1 MELNSKVKTI
11 LEFLDKKYPDAGCSL
26 HYKNP
31 FELLVATILSAQ
43 CTDERVN
50 KVTNELFKRYNTP
63 EDFAN
68 ADLEDLKELV
78 KPTGF
83 FNNKAKNIKKMAITL
98 VEEFDSKVP
107 DTMDKLIKLPGVGRK
122 TANVVLGNFYQS
134 EGVVVDTHVKRV
146 TQRLGMTKHTDP
158 EKIEKDLMNILPK
171 DRWDIFSH
179 QIILFGRET
188 CGARKIKCD
197 LCSLSKICD
206 FYKKNVL
213 KD

>member
-1 MELNSKVKTI
+1 MGLKSKTEKV

-31 FELLVATILSAQ
+31 FELLVATILSSQ

-50 KVTNELFKRYNTP
+50 KVTKELFKRYNTP

-83 FNNKAKNIKKMAITL
+83 FNNKAKNIKNMSTAIIKD
-98 VEEFDSKVP
+98 FNSKVP
-107 DTMDKLIKLPGVGRK
+107 DTMDRLVKLSGVGRK
-122 TANVVLGNFYQS
+122 TANVILGNFYES
-134 EGVVVDTHVKRV
+134 EGVVVDTHVKRI
-146 TQRLGMTKHTDP
+146 THRLGLTKNSDP

-171 DRWDIFSH
+171 DRWNIFSH
-179 QIILFGRET
+179 QMIVFGREI
-188 CGARKIKCD
+188 CSARKPECD
-197 LCSLSKICD
+197 ICQLSEICD
-206 FYKKNVL
+206 FYQKTI
-213 KD
+213 